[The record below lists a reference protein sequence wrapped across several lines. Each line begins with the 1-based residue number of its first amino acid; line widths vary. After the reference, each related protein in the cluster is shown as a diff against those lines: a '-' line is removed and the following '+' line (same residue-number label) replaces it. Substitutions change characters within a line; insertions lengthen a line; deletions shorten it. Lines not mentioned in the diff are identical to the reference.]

1 MEKKGRQTELGKLNE
16 EIMDNNRFLEET
28 QKVLDQMVAK
38 EKEQL
43 KKTALHLESLRD
55 RYIISAY
62 QEALYSASLAAEG
75 SSIQEQIASANAKP
89 KPCEGVGC

>member
-1 MEKKGRQTELGKLNE
+1 MEKKGIQTELGKLNE

-43 KKTALHLESLRD
+43 KKTALQLESLRD

-75 SSIQEQIASANAKP
+75 PPSRNRLRLLMRMQRQSNRP
-89 KPCEGVGC
+89 

>member
-28 QKVLDQMVAK
+28 QKVLDQMAAK

-43 KKTALHLESLRD
+43 KKTVILYNMDAVHLVKFLQQSPFYL
-55 RYIISAY
+55 
-62 QEALYSASLAAEG
+62 
-75 SSIQEQIASANAKP
+75 
-89 KPCEGVGC
+89 